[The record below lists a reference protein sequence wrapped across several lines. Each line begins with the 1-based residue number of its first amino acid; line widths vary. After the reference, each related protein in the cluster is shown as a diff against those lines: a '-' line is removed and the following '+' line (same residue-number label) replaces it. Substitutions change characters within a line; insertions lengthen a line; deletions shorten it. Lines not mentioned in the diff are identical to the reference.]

1 VRALLAWRTL
11 SHEKGRS
18 GLAMGGI
25 LVAILLMFLQVG
37 FYNSVPRGGLLFY
50 DAMKFD
56 LMLTSSAYV
65 FEAQPMSFPRRRL
78 FQALAI
84 PEITRAVS
92 VYHASGRWLNSE
104 QGLARDVFVIG
115 YNPEEPV
122 FDVPEIAR
130 ATDILM
136 QTDTILADASSR
148 HEFGNLE
155 QGRRVEIQQRTVN
168 IGGVYHLGSGFV
180 GLGVAITSDLNFS
193 RIFPEQGGISEVN
206 LGLLTLTPGADPN
219 AVAIRLRAILP
230 ADTQVFT
237 RKEITDHEISHWV
250 TNTSTGLIFGFGVI
264 VAIIVGLVILNQT
277 LTTQITRQLPQYAT
291 LKAMG
296 YTNRQLGGIVV
307 TIAAALSTISYIPA
321 VFLSILI
328 YWIIRKS
335 TPLPIEMTWTRMMA
349 VLLVAWSMS
358 AISALISLRVLRRA
372 DPVELF

>member
-1 VRALLAWRTL
+1 ML

-25 LVAILLMFLQVG
+25 LVAILLMFLQIG

-148 HEFGNLE
+148 HEFGNLQ

-219 AVAIRLRAILP
+219 AIAIRLRAILP